1 MTLRSSGLQ
10 SDSDLDSIRN
20 SCDVF
25 SKNICIQSCFS
36 WMMIPK
42 GDVTKSL
49 KLASSATLLFF
60 NDTVTPKKGLL
71 HSSSCWKLYAS
82 PRRPF
87 LWAWKLNLLRFPCHV
102 KVFVW
107 VLFFLNTLQ
116 DERDLYQRLM
126 WVASIN
132 DRTTSNADNNMWRV
146 LASAAA
152 LFLFGTDSL
161 AIHGPFGS
169 RKVSEKILNT
179 ECLTIFFS
187 RYHTDNDTYLGRYLH
202 QY

>member
-1 MTLRSSGLQ
+1 
-10 SDSDLDSIRN
+10 
-20 SCDVF
+20 
-25 SKNICIQSCFS
+25 
-36 WMMIPK
+36 MMIPK
-42 GDVTKSL
+42 GDVTKRL

-71 HSSSCWKLYAS
+71 HFYSCRKLYAT
-82 PRRPF
+82 PCRLF
-87 LWAWKLNLLRFPCHV
+87 LCTWKLNLLRFPYHV

-169 RKVSEKILNT
+169 RKVSEKII
-179 ECLTIFFS
+179 EHWVF
-187 RYHTDNDTYLGRYLH
+187 DNFLLKVLYW
-202 QY
+202 

>member
-1 MTLRSSGLQ
+1 M
-10 SDSDLDSIRN
+10 
-20 SCDVF
+20 
-25 SKNICIQSCFS
+25 
-36 WMMIPK
+36 
-42 GDVTKSL
+42 
-49 KLASSATLLFF
+49 
-60 NDTVTPKKGLL
+60 
-71 HSSSCWKLYAS
+71 
-82 PRRPF
+82 
-87 LWAWKLNLLRFPCHV
+87 

-107 VLFFLNTLQ
+107 VLFFLSTLQ

-169 RKVSEKILNT
+169 RKVSEKNI
-179 ECLTIFFS
+179 E
-187 RYHTDNDTYLGRYLH
+187 H
-202 QY
+202 